1 MKKFYKRAIAT
12 ICTFVMVLGCV
23 LPNIGPVVQASE
35 GSSFREYNIFKS
47 EEGKDVVNGSLQLG
61 YSKNNANI
69 SLPEDLREK
78 AKLEIYINIYLED
91 ETALNV
97 AKDSYVELANVTCDK
112 KELYWYLGN
121 YNLTVGNNELEL
133 GLSGAKSYP
142 GSGDGSGVFDMSQTI
157 NWFRMHNGNKGNK
170 TTAGYIKLYEVTL
183 REDADAA
190 GLLFGEDDTYLQLS
204 NPLVSTPESIQ
215 ASVKMEPLQKE
226 WILRSGHNTHWT
238 SWSNLSANAKTY
250 GTVSYTD
257 DVTEDDRI
265 EEGTKYIKINL
276 NSGQAF
282 NFEDKSFSVQIP
294 STYGKSNLALTF
306 WYYTSTGYVPN
317 GQIRMS
323 SSGSASTNYVYWLL
337 GNYYSSFER
346 GWNKIV
352 LPLNQNDGIWNLDT
366 TNLNY
371 IRWHSMTNTTEETV
385 IGLTDIKIVEYA
397 EEEIIPE
404 WTLMEAGDELNAA
417 VTAAGY
423 LQSASTGYVSAED
436 SEEGLPEG
444 TAYSSIIVSP
454 RDAESNNGG
463 QFGFRTVNWQ
473 GVTVPQIPDKY
484 QQDDLALAFWIYS
497 KNGIALPGGG
507 MALTSGGW
515 INSGEIRWRNSV
527 DIQQG
532 WNYVELNLDE
542 YNDTYNGDYGP
553 FNYKHI
559 NFIRWFT
566 DNTYLTSEEEY
577 RFTDIKLVVR
587 DDATPVYTYP
597 VTTTEVADSTAL
609 TDNKMIFS
617 NTNISGEVPYALFV
631 TEKGYPAL
639 LWGTTQY
646 TLEYDIQGGDWVD
659 LKVARNNEG
668 YIEFYL
674 NGQLSGTSKAVES
687 DTLSAFTTAHCIGA
701 DGEGGQ
707 IFSGRIANLQLHSDA
722 AATSCLGSWPLSGNI
737 EHVLELL
744 ADTSENA
751 NHAVYRGTRSEDW
764 VTFDSVKTEAIEY
777 VGDDYWSMVF
787 IPDIQNLAQEAHG
800 YDQTWYTMAQ
810 WIADNVDDENVKHV
824 IGAGDSTWSNIADEY
839 TIAQAGFDK
848 FKNVVSWSNMSGNHE
863 YKWTEPN
870 RKSTLYDTY
879 FGADYIKGTKAEET
893 YVGSYNDPTGMST
906 TENSYYRFNVNGVN
920 WMILQLEYYP
930 RLSVL
935 DWAKE
940 IAAKYPADNIIL
952 TTHGYLGG
960 NPSNSNFPYVNEN
973 RHYLATGDVKADG
986 SSDYLGSNTEKIWTE
1001 LRSCN
1006 NIKMILCGHSTTGTG
1021 AIVQKNEVN
1030 SVGDTV
1036 PALMINAQD
1045 LDLESNGDGSA
1056 YFSDQALGMIS
1067 ILRFSADGTKATVQL
1082 YCPQYDMTYDPI
1094 GLSGERDSNQIQM
1107 SYQHEAVVKEYTNVT
1122 AGTAPETSSIPDGYI
1137 FAGWYT
1143 DNTCTKAIAQGST
1156 VESAYAKFVDES
1168 ILGVKAQVRLVDS
1181 DRDGTYELPTDST
1194 DIRFITTVDSDRY
1207 KRVGFKFVINDTTT
1221 TKDSD
1226 TVYEELYAIGQF
1238 GGDPETYTPYGQFS
1252 LQSIYFKAFTILGV
1266 QAGSYNTNIQV
1277 TPFWETLDGTVV
1289 YGEPETKTINAVYEV
1304 LKGGQ

>member
-12 ICTFVMVLGCV
+12 ICAFVMIAGCILSEV
-23 LPNIGPVVQASE
+23 GPVAKASE
-35 GSSFREYNIFKS
+35 VSSFREYNIFTS
-47 EEGKDVVNGSLQLG
+47 ETGQDIVNGNLQIG
-61 YSKNNANI
+61 YSKSNANI

-78 AKLEIYINIYLED
+78 AKLEVYIHIYLED

-121 YNLTVGNNELEL
+121 YNLTVGNNEVEL
-133 GLSGAKSYP
+133 GLSDAKSYP

-157 NWFRMHNGNKGNK
+157 NWFRMHNGNKGNT

-190 GLLFGEDDTYLQLS
+190 GLLFGEDDTHLQLS
-204 NPLVSTPESIQ
+204 SALTSTPESIQ
-215 ASVKMEPLQKE
+215 ASVKMDELQKE
-226 WILRSGHNTHWT
+226 WLIRSGHNT
-238 SWSNLSANAKTY
+238 SWASWANISSNTKVYS
-250 GTVSYTD
+250 TVSHTD
-257 DVTEDDRI
+257 DVTEDDVMGI
-265 EEGTKYIKINL
+265 DTNYVKIDL
-276 NSGQAF
+276 NSGQTF
-282 NFEDKSFSVQIP
+282 NFQDKSFLIQIP
-294 STYGKSNLALTF
+294 SVYERNELALTF
-306 WYYTSTGYVPN
+306 WYYTSTGELPGGTILLSSN
-317 GQIRMS
+317 G
-323 SSGSASTNYVYWLL
+323 GTT
-337 GNYYSSFER
+337 YYISWSFNTCVTSLTK
-346 GWNKIV
+346 GWNKIT
-352 LPLNQNDGIWNLDT
+352 LPFSSRTGYSDYSGGDSGLDIS
-366 TNLNY
+366 NLNY
-371 IRWHSMTNTTEETV
+371 IRWISQTATTEATT
-385 IGLTDIKIVEYA
+385 IGLSDIKIVPY
-397 EEEIIPE
+397 EEPKEEATKE
-404 WTLMEAGDELNAA
+404 WTMVAAGDQMI
-417 VTAAGY
+417 TAISEIGY
-423 LQSASTGYVSAED
+423 NQVASTGTVVEGEVGPEVGTTYTKIIASPND
-436 SEEGLPEG
+436 SDVVRL
-444 TAYSSIIVSP
+444 
-454 RDAESNNGG
+454 
-463 QFGFRTVNWQ
+463 GFRTPYASATTPN
-473 GVTVPQIPDKY
+473 VPDEY
-484 QQDDLALAFWIYS
+484 QQDDLAIAFWVYS
-497 KNGIALPGGG
+497 SSGEKLPSGGIEIA
-507 MALTSGGW
+507 SGGW
-515 INSGEIRWRNSV
+515 VQDNSIRWYTRSHTK
-527 DIQQG
+527 ITQG
-532 WNYVELNLDE
+532 WNYIQINLD
-542 YNDTYNGDYGP
+542 DYEELHGA
-553 FNYKHI
+553 FDYKKI
-559 NFIRWFT
+559 NFVQLYSDGT
-566 DNTYLTSEEEY
+566 DITTETEY
-577 RFTDIKLVVR
+577 RFTDIKLVLR

-597 VTTTEVADSTAL
+597 VTTTEVADSTTL
-609 TDNKMIFS
+609 KDNKMILS
-617 NTNISGEVPYALFV
+617 NTNVSGETPYALFV
-631 TEKGYPAL
+631 TPKGYPAL

-646 TLEYDIQGGDWVD
+646 TLEYDIQNGEWVD
-659 LKVARNNEG
+659 VKVARNSEG

-674 NGQLSGTSKAVES
+674 DGVLRGTSEVVES
-687 DTLSAFTTAHCIGA
+687 DTLSAFTTAHRIGA
-701 DGEGGQ
+701 DGAGGQ
-707 IFSGRIANLQLHSDA
+707 VFDGRIANLNIYSDA
-722 AATSCLGSWPLSGNI
+722 DATTCIGSWALSGNI
-737 EHVLELL
+737 EHVLETLPD
-744 ADTSENA
+744 ASANA
-751 NHAVYRGTRSEDW
+751 NDAVYRGTRTNDW
-764 VTFDSVKTEAIEY
+764 VTYDSVKTEAVKY

-787 IPDIQNLAQEAHG
+787 IPDIQNLAQKAHG

-810 WIADNVDDENVKHV
+810 WIADNVPEEKENIKHV
-824 IGAGDSTWSNIADEY
+824 IGAGDNTWSNIAGEY

-848 FKNVVSWSNMSGNHE
+848 FKNEVSWSNMSGNHE
-863 YKWTEPN
+863 FTWTAAD
-870 RKSTLYDTY
+870 RTSTLYDTY
-879 FGADYIKGTKAEET
+879 FGEDYIKGTKAEET
-893 YVGSYNDPTGMST
+893 YVGSYDDPADMST

-935 DWAKE
+935 EWAKE
-940 IAAKYPADNIIL
+940 IAAKYPADNVIL
-952 TTHGYLGG
+952 TTHGYLSGSGG
-960 NPSNSNFPYVNEN
+960 YCGES
-973 RHYLATGDVKADG
+973 RAYLATGDG
-986 SSDYLGSNTEKIWTE
+986 EDYLGTSTEKIWTE
-1001 LRSCN
+1001 LQACT